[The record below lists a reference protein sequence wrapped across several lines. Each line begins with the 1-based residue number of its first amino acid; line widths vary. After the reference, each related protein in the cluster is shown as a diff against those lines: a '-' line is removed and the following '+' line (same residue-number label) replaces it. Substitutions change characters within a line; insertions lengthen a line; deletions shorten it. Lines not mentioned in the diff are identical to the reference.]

1 MNYSLRRYF
10 LSEKIW
16 APRSK
21 QPTVKTKGLRKS
33 VKVFGLIEYGSG
45 RTFYEVVDEQLNACT
60 YIRFLQSVLTSTRPY
75 LLLIQD
81 GAKYHHFSEVLSF
94 LDEKKLRVT
103 PYKLPAYSPDLN
115 PIEGLWKK
123 IKAKGTHLVYFESF
137 NKLMDTV
144 SATANW
150 FAKRPDEVLP
160 LFGSYA

>member
-1 MNYSLRRYF
+1 M
-10 LSEKIW
+10 
-16 APRSK
+16 
-21 QPTVKTKGLRKS
+21 
-33 VKVFGLIEYGSG
+33 
-45 RTFYEVVDEQLNACT
+45 DEQLNAST
-60 YIRFLQSVLTSTRPY
+60 YIRFLKSALTSTQPH

-81 GAKYHHFSEVLSF
+81 GAKYHHSAEFLSF
-94 LDEKKLRVT
+94 LDEKKLRAT

-123 IKAKGTHLVYFESF
+123 IKAKDAHLVYFESF

>member
-1 MNYSLRRYF
+1 MWGSLSYT
-10 LSEKIW
+10 W
-16 APRSK
+16 APRGK
-21 QPTVKTKGLRKS
+21 QPIVKTKGLRKS

-45 RTFYEVVDEQLNACT
+45 RTFYEVVDDKLNACT
-60 YIRFLQSVLTSTRPY
+60 YISFLKSVITATRSH

-81 GAKYHHFSEVLSF
+81 GAKYHHSAEVLSF
-94 LDEKKLRVT
+94 LEEKKRRVT

-137 NKLMDTV
+137 DKLMDTV
-144 SATANW
+144 AATVEW
-150 FAKRPDEVLP
+150 FATRPGEVLP